1 MADFTERTLTNAATL
16 GERLRELRREARL
29 SVAEAAARTR
39 VPVRH
44 LEALEVGRYQ
54 QLPGDV
60 YTRNFLRRYAQ
71 LLQVSEERVLE
82 RYAQERSVVK
92 PAERP
97 LPSPLPS
104 TRVIALTAVAKRAGI
119 GLVIAAI
126 LVYLGLE
133 LAKNITPPSLELA
146 SPPAASQTSDPTV
159 EVRGRSEPEV
169 TVTVNRQPIPVA
181 QDGSFSQR
189 ITLAPGTNTLVIT
202 AAKKRGRGYT
212 VTRVVV
218 YEPPTP
224 TTTP

>member
-1 MADFTERTLTNAATL
+1 MADFTERTLTNDATL
-16 GERLRELRREARL
+16 GERLRALRAEARW

-44 LEALEVGRYQ
+44 LEALEAGRYQ

-60 YTRNFLRRYAQ
+60 YTRNFLRRYARF
-71 LLQVSEERVLE
+71 LQVSEERVLE
-82 RYAQERSVVK
+82 RYERERSILK
-92 PAERP
+92 PTERP

-104 TRVIALTAVAKRAGI
+104 TRVVALTAVAKRAGV

-133 LAKNITPPSLELA
+133 LAKNLTPPSLALA
-146 SPPAASQTSDPTV
+146 SPPAASQTNEPTV
-159 EVRGRSEPEV
+159 DVRGRTEPEA
-169 TVTVNRQPIPVA
+169 TVTVNRQAIPVA

-218 YEPPTP
+218 YEPPAP
-224 TTTP
+224 